1 MERKME
7 KTQKRIIEAAISL
20 FDEFGIDET
29 TMEQISETADVA
41 RGTLYNYFS
50 SKEAIISEYIE
61 QSMKENKPIRFKDLQ
76 QLPDTRARIEYIF
89 EQLISGIQNRK
100 ELFERFLVFR
110 MQQML
115 SFEQNE
121 SEKGDF
127 SQLGY
132 KIIELGQ
139 KSGEIRTDIPLYILE
154 DLFEFAFAEAIKPLY
169 IEPGNYNQ
177 SESINR
183 CIDFFMNGVRS
194 EKID

>member
-50 SKEAIISEYIE
+50 SKEAIINEFIE
-61 QSMKENKPIRFKDLQ
+61 QSLKEHKSIRIQDLYD
-76 QLPDTRARIEYIF
+76 LPDTRARLEYIF
-89 EQLISGIQNRK
+89 NHLVSGIQNRK

-121 SEKGDF
+121 SGKGDF
-127 SQLGY
+127 SRLGY

-139 KSGEIRTDIPLYILE
+139 KNGEIRTDIPLYILE
-154 DLFEFAFAEAIKPLY
+154 DLFEFAFAE
-169 IEPGNYNQ
+169 
-177 SESINR
+177 
-183 CIDFFMNGVRS
+183 
-194 EKID
+194 